1 MFIQSK
7 YWYEY
12 MELEKKANEI
22 YNTLKNTNWD
32 TLTEQAKMYTQE
44 KLQWER
50 NRVIMWDP
58 NRIEFQVINVTIN
71 VILKRCDQL
80 ISHA

>member
-12 MELEKKANEI
+12 MELEKQANQI

-32 TLTEQAKMYTQE
+32 TLTEQAKMYAQE

-50 NRVIMWDP
+50 NRVITWDP
-58 NRIEFQVINVTIN
+58 NRIEFQVINVTIS
-71 VILKRCDQL
+71 VILKQNV
-80 ISHA
+80 IS